1 MPAIDTTSQRRI
13 ASARNIA
20 TRDDLKAISGLK
32 RPSATRDYLV
42 RHGIPHIVGAD
53 SWPRVLCMLCSRIG

>member
-1 MPAIDTTSQRRI
+1 MLE
-13 ASARNIA
+13 IA

-32 RPSATRDYLV
+32 RPSAIRDYLV